1 MNDRGNKI
9 GTVDAARQQRGYS
22 PAEGSPGRDG
32 KAKAW
37 TVLQEA
43 AARTW
48 MYGRAVGGEAGS
60 PEAPSTTHT
69 ALLEMPEEA
78 DPQHSP
84 HSVLPSAA
92 ESWQETRSTKEQ
104 KGDKTLKR
112 RRM

>member
-1 MNDRGNKI
+1 MQPDSKEA
-9 GTVDAARQQRGYS
+9 THLQL

-69 ALLEMPEEA
+69 ELLEMPGEA

-84 HSVLPSAA
+84 HTVSSPLQQRAGKKQGAPKSSR
-92 ESWQETRSTKEQ
+92 EIKH
-104 KGDKTLKR
+104 
-112 RRM
+112 